1 MRIQSLMCIEFTL
14 NFIINDKQS
23 TSTLSF
29 NENDHRRNKTRTSN
43 ASSMLSN
50 SQHNSSH
57 AFIDFKI
64 KLCSMKFMNSSFYDQ
79 QRREDDHHDS
89 SYI

>member
-14 NFIINDKQS
+14 NFIIDDKQS
-23 TSTLSF
+23 TSILSF

-43 ASSMLSN
+43 VSSMLSN
-50 SQHNSSH
+50 SQHDSSH
-57 AFIDFKI
+57 AFINFKI
-64 KLCSMKFMNSSFYDQ
+64 KSRSMKFTNSSFYDRQ
-79 QRREDDHHDS
+79 QREDDHHDS